1 MEVRERGKEGDEE
14 AFGVRGMDRVLRG
27 RMGKRI
33 TLWIG
38 RWRERRQPFVD
49 GRSGI
54 LFAMSIIGVSLHA
67 CHLFIYLFLRRQS
80 FFTLKFDSSHT
91 WLVCCFHLLSSVSAL
106 SSAVIRLV

>member
-27 RMGKRI
+27 RMGERI

-54 LFAMSIIGVSLHA
+54 LLAMSIFQVYLHA
-67 CHLFIYLFLRRQS
+67 CQFFFFL
-80 FFTLKFDSSHT
+80 
-91 WLVCCFHLLSSVSAL
+91 
-106 SSAVIRLV
+106 